1 MLGPGANR
9 AWCAPTT
16 MVHTMKKV
24 QDDRSLARKATRRQY
39 DAAFKRHLVELS
51 LVPGASVA
59 KIALDHRLNANILF
73 KWRRSQL
80 RELAGSAPKPTAR
93 LLPVTLIEPQGTAV
107 QACTPASSSTTKG
120 RRRAATHASGVI
132 EIDLPLGR
140 VRLTGVVDLAA
151 LRVVV
156 DALSQR

>member
-1 MLGPGANR
+1 
-9 AWCAPTT
+9 
-16 MVHTMKKV
+16 MVHTMKRV
-24 QDDRSLARKATRRQY
+24 QDNHSLTRKATKRRQY

-73 KWRRSQL
+73 KWRRSHL
-80 RELAGSAPKPTAR
+80 RELARATPKPTAA
-93 LLPVTLIEPQGTAV
+93 LLPVTVLEPQGTALE
-107 QACTPASSSTTKG
+107 AGAPALSSPSP
-120 RRRAATHASGVI
+120 RRRRPATQAGGVI
-132 EIDLPLGR
+132 EIDLPLAR

-151 LRVVV
+151 LRVVI